1 MFDASDYDFARRA
14 MEPAREGYSY
24 EGPSIRSWYSEDDLS
39 PKLPIVAQA
48 GHCRG
53 SGEQTGASETAPIER
68 LDQFEATASR
78 WAEAEYQDAM
88 ETGRHGVK
96 PWIAVMRPSQASI

>member
-1 MFDASDYDFARRA
+1 VSALARAEKPA
-14 MEPAREGYSY
+14 M
-24 EGPSIRSWYSEDDLS
+24 
-39 PKLPIVAQA
+39 KLPIVAQA
-48 GHCRG
+48 GHCRR
-53 SGEQTGASETAPIER
+53 SDEQTGGSETAPIER
-68 LDQFEATASR
+68 LLDQLEATASR